1 MKILVINWQCIKNPY
16 GGGAEVHF
24 HEIFSRI
31 ASKGHTVVLLAC
43 KFEGASEYEV
53 IDGIEIYRKGSR
65 SLFNFYVP
73 KHVKQLDKK
82 YNFDIIIDD
91 INKIPFYTPLYVKKP
106 ILAISH
112 HFFGRSIFRE
122 ASVPAGLYVVA
133 GEYCMRFVYKR
144 TPFSVVSQSTLD
156 EFTKMGYD
164 KRYFTIIYNAIDH
177 NRFPFSIGEKEKE
190 PTVSYFGRLKKYKS
204 VDHLLRAFAIV
215 KKKHPQAKLHILGR
229 GDFRGKLENLAKQLG
244 IDKDTIF
251 FGFVSEEEKVRLLS
265 RAWCVVNTSMKE
277 GWGITNLEANAAG
290 TPVIS
295 ANSPGLRDSV
305 SVGKSGL
312 LYEYG
317 NIEELAEK
325 IEMIFSDAELRKTLS
340 AGAIDWAKQF
350 SWDKSADEM
359 IILIEKVIRGEFN
372 F

>member
-1 MKILVINWQCIKNPY
+1 
-16 GGGAEVHF
+16 
-24 HEIFSRI
+24 
-31 ASKGHTVVLLAC
+31 
-43 KFEGASEYEV
+43 
-53 IDGIEIYRKGSR
+53 GIEIYRTGSR

-73 KHVKQLDKK
+73 KQVKLLDKK

-91 INKIPFYTPLYVKKP
+91 INKIPFYTPLYVRKP

-122 ASVPAGLYVVA
+122 ASIPAGLYVVA
-133 GEYCMRFVYKR
+133 GEYLMRFVYKR

-156 EFTKMGYD
+156 EFIKMGYD

-177 NRFPFSIGEKEKE
+177 SRFPFSIGEKEVQ

-215 KKKHPQAKLHILGR
+215 KQKHPQAKLHILGR
-229 GDFRGKLENLAKQLG
+229 GDFRSELEKLANELHIEN
-244 IDKDTIF
+244 DTIF
-251 FGFVSEEEKVRLLS
+251 FGFVSEKEKVRLLS
-265 RAWCVVNTSMKE
+265 RAWCVANTSMKE

-305 SVGKSGL
+305 SVGQSGL

-325 IEMIFSDAELRKTLS
+325 IDKIFSDDELRKKLS
-340 AGAIDWAKQF
+340 EGAIDWAKMF

-359 IILIEKVIRGEFN
+359 LALIEKVIKGEFK